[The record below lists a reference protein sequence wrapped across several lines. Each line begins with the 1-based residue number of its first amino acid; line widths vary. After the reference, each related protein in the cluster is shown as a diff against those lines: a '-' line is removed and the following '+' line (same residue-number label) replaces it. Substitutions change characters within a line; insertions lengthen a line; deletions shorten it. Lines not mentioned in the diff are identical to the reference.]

1 MAGTVLKRLGPVD
14 ADKLVARLKDEQ
26 SRAQRVLEADRGID
40 PDEDNWHIGRIQG
53 LMDAQRIV
61 VALCGS

>member
-1 MAGTVLKRLGPVD
+1 MLKPLGPVD
-14 ADKLVARLKDEQ
+14 ADKLVARLQDEQ
-26 SRAQRVLEADRGID
+26 ARAERVLMVDRGID

-61 VALCGS
+61 AALCGS